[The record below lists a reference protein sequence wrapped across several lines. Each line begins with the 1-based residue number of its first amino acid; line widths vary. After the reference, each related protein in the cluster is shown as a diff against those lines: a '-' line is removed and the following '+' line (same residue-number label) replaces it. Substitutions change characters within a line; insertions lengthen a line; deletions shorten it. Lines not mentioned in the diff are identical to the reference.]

1 MERAVIITYYGMI
14 AERLALN
21 SETVELPKNCTELR
35 PFLMQ
40 LRPELAD
47 FRFSIAVDL
56 AFRETIDSENQVKT
70 IDVMPPFAGG

>member
-1 MERAVIITYYGMI
+1 MERTVTITYYGMI
-14 AERLALN
+14 AERLVKN
-21 SETVELPKNCTELR
+21 SELVDLPANCTELR

-40 LRPELAD
+40 LHPELAD

-56 AFRETIDSENQVKT
+56 AFREIIEANEAINS